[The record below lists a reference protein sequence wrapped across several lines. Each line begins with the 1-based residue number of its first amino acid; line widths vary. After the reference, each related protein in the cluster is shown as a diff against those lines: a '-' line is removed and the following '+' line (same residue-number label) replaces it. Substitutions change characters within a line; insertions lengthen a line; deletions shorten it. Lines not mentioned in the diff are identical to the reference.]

1 MSTVEEIVAAI
12 EKLSL
17 EERGEL
23 ERRLH
28 GWVDD
33 EWDQQ
38 MVRDI
43 EAGKLDKLLNQ
54 VRQDVQAGRLEEGP

>member
-1 MSTVEEIVAAI
+1 MSSVEEIVEAI
-12 EKLSL
+12 RKLTLS
-17 EERGEL
+17 ERGEL

-38 MVRDI
+38 MARDI
-43 EAGKLDKLLNQ
+43 EAGKLDNVLQQ
-54 VRQDVQAGRLEEGP
+54 VRDDIQAGRLEEGP